1 MPITT
6 TATQTQITDFLEEFI
21 SDWPRDHYQHRLS
34 DYGFGWHQDP
44 VAGHTTPAALA
55 ENLLAITEFR
65 ALQLGTW
72 LNKPDGELITAA
84 VEAISP
90 PPYREDI
97 ELITE
102 ALKIAART
110 QRGEG
115 IGRAFLTGGGVAAG
129 VTLLIAASKN

>member
-1 MPITT
+1 VIGKLATGERLCAVHGGAQRDG
-6 TATQTQITDFLEEFI
+6 TARFYDF
-21 SDWPRDHYQHRLS
+21 HRL
-34 DYGFGWHQDP
+34 
-44 VAGHTTPAALA
+44 
-55 ENLLAITEFR
+55 
-65 ALQLGTW
+65 

-84 VEAISP
+84 VEATSP

-97 ELITE
+97 ELITT

-129 VTLLIAASKN
+129 VTLLIAVTKN